1 MASKLEVD
9 VVLKSSVNKFWGGIT
24 ASAELFPKVFP
35 EQYKSI
41 EVLEG
46 DGNSVGTIRLIKFSE
61 GMPIV
66 KFSKEKIEVADEAN
80 KLVTYSVIEG
90 DILSYYKTF
99 RATLQVIPKEDGSLV
114 KWSVLY
120 DKASEEVPEPEF
132 VKETAIRTFKGLDEH
147 LLKN

>member
-46 DGNSVGTIRLIKFSE
+46 DGNSVGTIHLIKFSE
-61 GMPIV
+61 GNVPIAIV
-66 KFSKEKIEVADEAN
+66 K
-80 KLVTYSVIEG
+80 
-90 DILSYYKTF
+90 
-99 RATLQVIPKEDGSLV
+99 
-114 KWSVLY
+114 
-120 DKASEEVPEPEF
+120 
-132 VKETAIRTFKGLDEH
+132 
-147 LLKN
+147 